1 LKQTLLTEK
10 KGILDMERKYK
21 MEQYQSFLL
30 RPPLRGRTRFD
41 AIKI

>member
-10 KGILDMERKYK
+10 KGILDMERKCK
-21 MEQYQSFLL
+21 MEQYQSFSL
-30 RPPLRGRTRFD
+30 RAPLRGRNRFD